1 MTHYLDEPLRL
12 MRLSAQAQEK
22 RTMAMVDNEL
32 SALRKGQR
40 AASERIRQLE
50 ADRNEWEALWKKAS
64 IAVIDLQD
72 KVRQQDAAI
81 LERDSTIAR
90 LEAGQ
95 SATASLD
102 RWRHE

>member
-22 RTMAMVDNEL
+22 RTKAMVDNEL

-50 ADRNEWEALWKKAS
+50 
-64 IAVIDLQD
+64 
-72 KVRQQDAAI
+72 AAI